1 MVMAEVM
8 GVKHESL
15 KRCIDRLE
23 GQSPLRNS
31 KPGRPLAVSARVRL
45 KIRDCYIEHYK
56 QWGPRTLAGWCR
68 RQGLGDYSP
77 TTITSIIDDIRDCKP
92 AREKPRR
99 YEITAPGV
107 MWSEDGAGF
116 RDYGRKR
123 ELLLLQDECSR
134 YKVNKR
140 LVKGPASSD
149 DVYDYL
155 REAFDKHG
163 APLVLKHDGNTIFH
177 EERLHKLLEGYG
189 VISLK
194 SPARYPPFNGKTER
208 SIRDIKSYERAMR
221 RFDSN
226 STLQCRIEAAIH
238 DLNEERPRP
247 VLGGRT
253 SREVFE
259 DRHRPFPDRHKFY
272 NKVIKAE
279 RMILSESCTR
289 KQKDDARRRAVEF
302 VLLRQGLMKEITDVS
317 TYLKANI
324 RTF

>member
-1 MVMAEVM
+1 MAEVM
-8 GVKHESL
+8 EVKYESL

-23 GQSPLRNS
+23 GDRPVKNR
-31 KPGRPLAVSARVRL
+31 KPGRPPAVPAELRL
-45 KIRDCYIEHYK
+45 KIRNCYIEHYK

-68 RQGLGDYSP
+68 REGFGDYSP
-77 TTITSIIDDIRDCKP
+77 TTIASIIDDIRECKP
-92 AREKPRR
+92 PKEKPRR

-123 ELLLLQDECSR
+123 ELLLVQDECSR

-140 LVKGPASSD
+140 LVKGPAKSD
-149 DVYDYL
+149 EVYDYL

-163 APLVLKHDGNTIFH
+163 APLVLKHDGDSIFH
-177 EERLHKLLEGYG
+177 EERVHKLLEQYG
-189 VISLK
+189 VINLK
-194 SPARYPPFNGKTER
+194 SPARYPPFNGKMER
-208 SIRDIKSYERAMR
+208 SIRDIKSYERAMK

-226 STLQCRIEAAIH
+226 STLQDRIQAAIH

-253 SREVFE
+253 AREVFE
-259 DRHRPFPDRHKFY
+259 GKHRPLPDRHRFY
-272 NKVIKAE
+272 NKVMKAE
-279 RMILSESCTR
+279 RIMLSESCTR
-289 KQKDDARRRAVEF
+289 KQKDDARRRAVEL

-317 TYLKANI
+317 TYLKAKS

>member
-1 MVMAEVM
+1 MAEVM
-8 GVKHESL
+8 GIKYESL

-23 GQSPLRNS
+23 GQRPMGNK
-31 KPGRPLAVSARVRL
+31 KPGRPVAVPARARLA
-45 KIRDCYIEHYK
+45 IRNCYIGHYK
-56 QWGPRTLAGWCR
+56 QWGPNTLAQWCR

-77 TTITSIIDDIRDCKP
+77 STIAGIIEDIRECNPPK
-92 AREKPRR
+92 EKPRR

-116 RDYGRKR
+116 REYGRKR

-140 LVKGPASSD
+140 QVRGPASSD

-163 APLVLKHDGNTIFH
+163 PPLVLKHDGDSIFH
-177 EERLHKLLEGYG
+177 EERVCRLFEENG
-189 VISLK
+189 VINLK
-194 SPARYPPFNGKTER
+194 SPARYPPFNGKMER
-208 SIRDIKSYERAMR
+208 SIRDIKSYERAVR

-226 STLQCRIEAAIH
+226 TTLQERIAAAIH

-253 SREVFE
+253 AREVFD
-259 DRHRPFPDRHKFY
+259 DRRTPLPDRRKFY
-272 NKVIKAE
+272 REVVKTEKIM
-279 RMILSESCTR
+279 RSESCTR
-289 KQKDDARRRAVEF
+289 KQRDDARRSAVEL

-317 TYLKANI
+317 TYLKPNI